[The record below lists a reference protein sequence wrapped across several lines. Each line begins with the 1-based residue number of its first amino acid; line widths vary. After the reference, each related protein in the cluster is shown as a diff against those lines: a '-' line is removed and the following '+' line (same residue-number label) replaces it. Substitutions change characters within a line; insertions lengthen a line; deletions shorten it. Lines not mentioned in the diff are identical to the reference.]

1 MDGVDGPELARAL
14 EALEAASDVVVD
26 LLCTDP
32 AWDLVYCHL
41 GAAILAIQACTDEA
55 PAADPG
61 QDLDG
66 GMAPP
71 PGVEACVSWVE
82 DAAQVLRHTELGARP
97 GLAVAVTAV
106 ADARAVLRELAA

>member
-41 GAAILAIQACTDEA
+41 GMAILAIQGCTDEVT
-55 PAADPG
+55 PADPEPA
-61 QDLDG
+61 LDG
-66 GMAPP
+66 GAAAA

-82 DAAQVLRHTELGARP
+82 DAARVLRRAELGARP

-106 ADARAVLRELAA
+106 ADARAVLRDLAA